1 MLMKKMDYEFEAYI
15 QKLKSELDATFGS
28 GTVSAHIEISPV
40 ILCQQAEDDDNF
52 SMVSCDLLCD
62 APSAGY
68 DINIIVQTERNFEEL
83 DSPRVTS
90 LEEAINLAMLIAQ
103 QVQGFQIYP

>member
-15 QKLKSELDATFGS
+15 QKLKCELDATFGS

-40 ILCQQAEDDDNF
+40 ILCQHAEDDDNF

-90 LEEAINLAMLIAQ
+90 LEEAKNLAMLIAQ

>member
-1 MLMKKMDYEFEAYI
+1 MLMKKIDIEFEAYI
-15 QKLKSELDATFGS
+15 QKLKPELDATFGS

-40 ILCQQAEDDDNF
+40 ILCQQAKDDDNF
-52 SMVSCDLLCD
+52 SMVSCDLFCD

-68 DINIIVQTERNFEEL
+68 DINIIVQPERNFEEL

-90 LEEAINLAMLIAQ
+90 LEEAKNLALLIAQ
-103 QVQGFQIYP
+103 QVQSFKIYP